1 MTRPFIVLLLLAAAV
16 ACAAF
21 EEPVSSEGAQK
32 QTTSGGN
39 LVADA
44 LRYAARTD
52 AALVISSDL
61 REITCPGDAPAE
73 ELVSL
78 AAVKSDR
85 VYSLNLT
92 GSVIKQALAKSL
104 FLYPRANPAFM
115 HVSGL
120 RVTMKDGFLVRA
132 EIRDRDGAFEPLAD
146 GVIYSVAMSQS
157 LAEGVLGFWK
167 LWDAE
172 DATDEDLTMGDVIP
186 MYLAEQSL
194 ADPFEQRLITEE

>member
-1 MTRPFIVLLLLAAAV
+1 MTRYIIVLLLTAAALG
-16 ACAAF
+16 CAAF
-21 EEPVSSEGAQK
+21 EEPVSAVGAQK

-39 LVADA
+39 LLADA

-85 VYSLNLT
+85 VYSMNLT
-92 GSVIKQALAKSL
+92 GSVLKQALSKSL

-115 HVSGL
+115 HMSGI
-120 RVTMKDGFLVRA
+120 RVTM
-132 EIRDRDGAFEPLAD
+132 
-146 GVIYSVAMSQS
+146 
-157 LAEGVLGFWK
+157 
-167 LWDAE
+167 
-172 DATDEDLTMGDVIP
+172 
-186 MYLAEQSL
+186 
-194 ADPFEQRLITEE
+194 